1 MDQEF
6 KGSELISQ
14 VRKKLKIHPKKSPT
28 EYISDV
34 GFLANLAL
42 ALIFYTREFI
52 IEGLILFVYS
62 LFLAKKS
69 GKFFGIQEIAQSRE
83 LENLVNACRNIM
95 VKRLEQEGEPLKSD
109 KSTPQDKIALAN
121 KLTGLFVN
129 AVHYVPRNSQL
140 SISIF
145 LIIGFLNFIEG
156 ITNNYQDLDVVSHL
170 FDIVLNELKENYP
183 PLYVDILKLSKLHG
197 KL

>member
-6 KGSELISQ
+6 KGSELISR
-14 VRKKLKIHPKKSPT
+14 VRERLKIRPKKSAT

-42 ALIFYTREFI
+42 TLIFYTTEYVV
-52 IEGLILFVYS
+52 EGLVIFVYS

-69 GKFFGIQEIAQSRE
+69 GKFFNIQEIVRSNEFQTLIE
-83 LENLVNACRNIM
+83 TCRNILA
-95 VKRLEQEGEPLKSD
+95 KRLEREGEPIESGESLQ
-109 KSTPQDKIALAN
+109 QDKIALAN

-129 AVHYVPRNSQL
+129 AVHYVPRNYQFPT
-140 SISIF
+140 SIF
-145 LIIGFLNFIEG
+145 LIVGFLNFIEG
-156 ITNNYQDLDVVSHL
+156 LTNNYQDLGPISRV
-170 FDIVLNELKENYP
+170 FDLVLHELKENYP
-183 PLYVDILKLSKLHG
+183 PLYVDILEISKLHG